1 MGSVRQKKSISG
13 LQLLTTDQAFGIT
26 AGITCGAG
34 VPGAHDILPYLLEH
48 LEGRLDFENRF
59 TLL

>member
-34 VPGAHDILPYLLEH
+34 VPCAHDILPYLLEH
-48 LEGRLDFENRF
+48 LEGRLG
-59 TLL
+59 